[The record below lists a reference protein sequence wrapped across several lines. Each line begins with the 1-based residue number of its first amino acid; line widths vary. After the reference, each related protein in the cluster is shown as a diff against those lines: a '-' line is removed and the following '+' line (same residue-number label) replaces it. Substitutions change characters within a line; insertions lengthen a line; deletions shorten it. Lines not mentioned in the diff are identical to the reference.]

1 MKKCHFETIYFCHP
15 FPSFKTMS
23 EACYLYHSEALF
35 LCHSDVLHLCH
46 SNVLSLCHSAV
57 LYMCHSELHSLYHS
71 EPHYICHSE
80 PKAKNLIHLSV
91 ILSVSEES
99 PLFFYNRNEFLRFA
113 QDEARGIEPLGM
125 TDRMRPF
132 GFTSKPACELSEVL
146 TEKEK
151 RMTKRRKYLR
161 SLNSEK

>member
-1 MKKCHFETIYFCHP
+1 MKKGHFETIYFCHP

-23 EACYLYHSEALF
+23 EACSLYHSEALF

-46 SNVLSLCHSAV
+46 SDVLSL
-57 LYMCHSELHSLYHS
+57 CHSELHSLYHSDLHSLCHS

-99 PLFFYNRNEFLRFA
+99 PPFFYNRNEFLRFA
-113 QDEARGIEPLGM
+113 QDYASGYRTPRN
-125 TDRMRPF
+125 DR
-132 GFTSKPACELSEVL
+132 
-146 TEKEK
+146 
-151 RMTKRRKYLR
+151 
-161 SLNSEK
+161 

>member
-23 EACYLYHSEALF
+23 EACSLYHSEALF

-46 SNVLSLCHSAV
+46 SDVLSLCHSNV
-57 LYMCHSELHSLYHS
+57 LSLCHSELHSLYHSEPHYICHSEPHSLCHS

-99 PLFFYNRNEFLRFA
+99 PLFFYNRNEFLVFA
-113 QDEARGIEPLGM
+113 QDYASGYRTPRN
-125 TDRMRPF
+125 DR
-132 GFTSKPACELSEVL
+132 
-146 TEKEK
+146 
-151 RMTKRRKYLR
+151 
-161 SLNSEK
+161 

>member
-23 EACYLYHSEALF
+23 EACSLYHSEALF

-46 SNVLSLCHSAV
+46 SDVLSL
-57 LYMCHSELHSLYHS
+57 CHSELHSLYHS

-99 PLFFYNRNEFLRFA
+99 PLFFYNRNEFLVFA
-113 QDEARGIEPLGM
+113 QDYASGYRTPRN
-125 TDRMRPF
+125 DR
-132 GFTSKPACELSEVL
+132 
-146 TEKEK
+146 
-151 RMTKRRKYLR
+151 
-161 SLNSEK
+161 

>member
-23 EACYLYHSEALF
+23 EACSLYHSEALF

-46 SNVLSLCHSAV
+46 SDVLSLCHSDV
-57 LYMCHSELHSLYHS
+57 LSLYHSEPHSLCHS

-99 PLFFYNRNEFLRFA
+99 PLFFYNRNEFLVFA

-132 GFTSKPACELSEVL
+132 GFTSKPACELSEVF
-146 TEKEK
+146 TEKEN